1 MSDKLFRRLL
11 VLFTVIGC
19 LFTIALVVYTIVLY
33 RDCSIISFIA
43 NGR

>member
-1 MSDKLFRRLL
+1 MSDKLFRKLL
-11 VLFTVIGC
+11 LMCTAAGCIATVI
-19 LFTIALVVYTIVLY
+19 LIVITAVMY

>member
-1 MSDKLFRRLL
+1 MSDKLFRRIIVTL
-11 VLFTVIGC
+11 TVVGC
-19 LFTIALVVYTIVLY
+19 VSTILLVVYTILIY